1 MSERKN
7 QPFIRRLR
15 FALAGLRVAWHSERS
30 FRFQLLALAVVVLG
44 CALVRLEPAW
54 WAIVLMTSAMVIS
67 AELFNTALE
76 HTVDCAAPEEN
87 EHARRA
93 KHAGAA
99 AVLVASLAAA
109 VVGAVLFGTALWHR
123 W

>member
-1 MSERKN
+1 MADR
-7 QPFIRRLR
+7 PFTR
-15 FALAGLRVAWHSERS
+15 ALADAADGFVASLRSQRNV
-30 FRFQLLALAVVVLG
+30 QIQVVVAIAVIVAA
-44 CALVRLEPAW
+44 ALLHFDVFR
-54 WAIVLMTSAMVIS
+54 WAVLTLTIGTVLT

-76 HTVDCAAPEEN
+76 HTVDCAAAEEN

>member
-1 MSERKN
+1 MPDRS
-7 QPFIRRLR
+7 FAS
-15 FALAGLRVAWHSERS
+15 ALADATDGLVASLRS
-30 FRFQLLALAVVVLG
+30 QRNLQIQAVVVIAVIVAA
-44 CALVRLEPAW
+44 ALLRFDLFR
-54 WAIVLMTSAMVIS
+54 WAVLMLTIGTVLT

-87 EHARRA
+87 EHARKA

-99 AVLVASLAAA
+99 AVLVASLAAV
-109 VVGAVLFGTALWHR
+109 VVGSILFGTALWHR

>member
-1 MSERKN
+1 M
-7 QPFIRRLR
+7 P
-15 FALAGLRVAWHSERS
+15 ERS
-30 FRFQLLALAVVVLG
+30 FTGALADAADGFVASLRGQRNLQIQAMVAIAVVVAA
-44 CALVRLEPAW
+44 ALLHFDLFR
-54 WAIVLMTSAMVIS
+54 WAVLMLTIGTVLT

-76 HTVDCAAPEEN
+76 HAVDCAAPQEN

-99 AVLVASLAAA
+99 AVLVASVAAV